1 MNILFEIIKT
11 ILKISKLI
19 FINLLDTRFLYTL
32 TIHTIQDIYRSG
44 DVSWSEYIGYKIYRY
59 FNYKHNKGYKLELTI
74 HTIKDIC
81 WNRDV
86 PGPSMLDTELD

>member
-44 DVSWSEYIGYKIYRY
+44 DVSWSEYIGYKIYIY
-59 FNYKHNKGYKLELTI
+59 FNYKHNKGYILELRCI
-74 HTIKDIC
+74 L
-81 WNRDV
+81 V
-86 PGPSMLDTELD
+86 